1 MMLKSLLSWIKP
13 ARKRR
18 RLLRLRLL
26 RAPLDHLQITLF
38 GRQGCSC
45 CDVARDLL
53 EDYRA
58 RYRFHL
64 DYVDIDTDPNLKSA
78 YETEVPVVAVNGKV
92 RFRGRVNPVL
102 LNRLLE
108 AESRPPDAA
117 HNSVSR

>member
-1 MMLKSLLSWIKP
+1 
-13 ARKRR
+13 
-18 RLLRLRLL
+18 
-26 RAPLDHLQITLF
+26 
-38 GRQGCSC
+38 
-45 CDVARDLL
+45 
-53 EDYRA
+53 
-58 RYRFHL
+58 
-64 DYVDIDTDPNLKSA
+64 VDIDTDPNLKSA